1 MVNDP
6 FTLTVAPDASGHAV
20 GRLYIDPGDGFEY
33 RKGEYAYRKYTY
45 SAGTLTSS
53 ALHVSNTYVPSNVLE
68 RLEVLQ
74 LADRQVSSVTMTYDG
89 ESKPLEFLY
98 ASASGRLIIRAPMV
112 PMAADWTITIQ

>member
-1 MVNDP
+1 
-6 FTLTVAPDASGHAV
+6 
-20 GRLYIDPGDGFEY
+20 
-33 RKGEYAYRKYTY
+33 
-45 SAGTLTSS
+45 
-53 ALHVSNTYVPSNVLE
+53 VSNTYVPSNVLE